1 MSDWVSI
8 ERPIQLAAS
17 VSRPG
22 VKAAAIAAMLLFIS
36 EMPASWLN
44 WAICATIWVL
54 STGLNGSWVLSW
66 VVISRRKSL
75 WSIEPAGLVSSFTA
89 GVGEGVGV
97 AIVVIGRASK
107 GRASGSL
114 RSAGPGRCSDIGG
127 RSRPYR

>member
-54 STGLNGSWVLSW
+54 STGLNGSCVLSW

-75 WSIEPAGLVSSFTA
+75 WSIAPAGLAAISTPGRA
-89 GVGEGVGV
+89 ALVGIGLLV
-97 AIVVIGRASK
+97 AVVVVIGRASK
-107 GRASGSL
+107 CRASGSL
-114 RSAGPGRCSDIGG
+114 RSAGP
-127 RSRPYR
+127 